1 MIHNWIIKG
10 RVFLS
15 VGRKYSIIPV
25 QGYSSVVK
33 EITYIP
39 IIRKGEL
46 IFNLLFPQASSRRN
60 LDKKMKH
67 NDEHNNDTDDY
78 ILRW

>member
-1 MIHNWIIKG
+1 M
-10 RVFLS
+10 
-15 VGRKYSIIPV
+15 
-25 QGYSSVVK
+25 K

-46 IFNLLFPQASSRRN
+46 IFNLLFPQAKASSRRN

-67 NDEHNNDTDDY
+67 NDEHNNDTHDY
-78 ILRW
+78 KSEMIKNDGLTKL